1 MLFRPALASSPSLH
15 RSSSWQK
22 DSVTRPFPPLAVAF
36 IRSPRTVYHQLI
48 MEPAEPQSSA
58 KVSGT
63 AARGSHSVAAA
74 TQHPA
79 KMVGAGGQVA
89 AGRDMVAVVRG
100 EGRRGG
106 SMMSSCGMEGLEGA
120 GLIKP

>member
-1 MLFRPALASSPSLH
+1 MLFQPTLASPLSLP
-15 RSSSWQK
+15 RSSSWQR
-22 DSVTRPFPPLAVAF
+22 DGVTRPFPPLAVSF
-36 IRSPRTVYHQLI
+36 HRSPRTVCHQLI

-58 KVSGT
+58 KVSGP

-89 AGRDMVAVVRG
+89 AGCDMVAVV
-100 EGRRGG
+100 GG